1 MPTRRRGSCARPRA
15 ACAGAGNR
23 TGVADAG
30 IGRMDPPAADE
41 RRRNR
46 QQRRRARGDRPAGLA
61 VSAVRAS
68 GRRRR
73 AIPRAFERALG
84 RAGGLGHRLDNR
96 DAAGDGGRLPPRQA
110 KARGVNPFRLWVY
123 LQTAPLFWL
132 TATLG
137 AYLIADALARV
148 VGRHPLAN
156 TVLISVALVAVLLKI
171 SATAY
176 QTYFNGAQFVHFLL
190 GPATVALAVP
200 LYRNLALARENLLP
214 MAAALVVGA
223 LVAIVSAVVIAA
235 ALGAP
240 RVVLISLAPKSV
252 TAAVAMAVSERAG
265 GLPSLTAAL
274 VILTGVIG
282 AIVVTPMMNALR
294 IRDYAARGFA
304 AGMASHGIGTAR
316 AFTVDPLAGAF
327 AGIAMGLNA
336 VATPIM
342 VPLILPWLIR

>member
-1 MPTRRRGSCARPRA
+1 M
-15 ACAGAGNR
+15 
-23 TGVADAG
+23 
-30 IGRMDPPAADE
+30 
-41 RRRNR
+41 
-46 QQRRRARGDRPAGLA
+46 
-61 VSAVRAS
+61 
-68 GRRRR
+68 
-73 AIPRAFERALG
+73 
-84 RAGGLGHRLDNR
+84 
-96 DAAGDGGRLPPRQA
+96 
-110 KARGVNPFRLWVY
+110 NPFRLWVY

-137 AYLIADALARV
+137 AYLIADALARAV
-148 VGRHPLAN
+148 DRHPLAN
-156 TVLISVALVAVLLKI
+156 PVLISVALVAVLLKI
-171 SATAY
+171 SATDY

-200 LYRNLALARENLLP
+200 LYRNLALVRENLLP

-282 AIVVTPMMNALR
+282 AVVVTPMMNALR

-304 AGMASHGIGTAR
+304 AALASHGIGTAR

-336 VATPIM
+336 VATPII

>member
-1 MPTRRRGSCARPRA
+1 M
-15 ACAGAGNR
+15 
-23 TGVADAG
+23 
-30 IGRMDPPAADE
+30 
-41 RRRNR
+41 
-46 QQRRRARGDRPAGLA
+46 
-61 VSAVRAS
+61 S
-68 GRRRR
+68 G
-73 AIPRAFERALG
+73 
-84 RAGGLGHRLDNR
+84 
-96 DAAGDGGRLPPRQA
+96 
-110 KARGVNPFRLWVY
+110 FRLWVY

-132 TATLG
+132 TATL
-137 AYLIADALARV
+137 AAFLVADALARA

-156 TVLISVALVAVLLKI
+156 TVLISVALVAALLKL
-171 SATAY
+171 SGTDY

-200 LYRNLALARENLLP
+200 LYRNFALVRQNLLP

-223 LVAIVSAVVIAA
+223 LVAIVSAVAVAA

-240 RVVLISLAPKSV
+240 RVVLVSLAPKSV

-282 AIVVTPMMNALR
+282 AVVVTPLMNALR

-304 AGMASHGIGTAR
+304 AGLASHGIGTAR
-316 AFTVDPLAGAF
+316 AFTVDPVAGVF
-327 AGIAMGLNA
+327 AGVAMGLNA